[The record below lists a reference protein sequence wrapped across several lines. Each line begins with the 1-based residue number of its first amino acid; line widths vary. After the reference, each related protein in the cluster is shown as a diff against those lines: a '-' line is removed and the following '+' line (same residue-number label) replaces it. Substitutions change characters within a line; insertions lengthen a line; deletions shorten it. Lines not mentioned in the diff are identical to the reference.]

1 MGKDVEGSGRDLIW
15 GNFVSSIMLLFSD
28 PVGLVCVASNGMMV
42 ASNEWVRMWKEVAV
56 TSFGIILRKTTSG

>member
-1 MGKDVEGSGRDLIW
+1 MNSVK
-15 GNFVSSIMLLFSD
+15 LLFSD

-56 TSFGIILRKTTSG
+56 TSFGVIL